1 MENADSFRINLY
13 RVGEKS
19 MPDGENSEKDGENI
33 DSGSERAA
41 RSSVLSVKTDDLSVK
56 KPELSVKN
64 IGVVG
69 EKAHMMDRMITKL
82 TDNPKATATAL
93 SEELSIS
100 KRTIERYFKEL
111 RDLGILIRHGPDKGG
126 YWEVILKD

>member
-1 MENADSFRINLY
+1 
-13 RVGEKS
+13 
-19 MPDGENSEKDGENI
+19 MPDGEKSEKDGENI
-33 DSGSERAA
+33 DSDSERAT
-41 RSSVLSVKTDDLSVK
+41 RSSVLSVKTDD
-56 KPELSVKN
+56 LSVKN